1 MVRVMLELFPDWFF
15 YVDLSRSLRHY
26 ISLDYASLPPCICP
40 GYNIQ
45 MKSFAI
51 SQIKRRKI
59 RNAFV
64 FPKDGAK
71 GRHAETV
78 KEQKK
83 TSAMAS
89 PTAMM

>member
-1 MVRVMLELFPDWFF
+1 M
-15 YVDLSRSLRHY
+15 
-26 ISLDYASLPPCICP
+26 
-40 GYNIQ
+40 
-45 MKSFAI
+45 
-51 SQIKRRKI
+51 KRRKI
-59 RNAFV
+59 NALA
-64 FPKDGAK
+64 FPNDGAK